1 MDDRM
6 ALRDRAVAL
15 ARKGFRVFPLVPN
28 GKVPALDSDWKVLA
42 SNSCDRV
49 HRLWSEALSGDPLDY
64 NIGIATGAGFF
75 VLDVDNKK
83 GKHGATTLERL
94 EIRNDDLPLTFT
106 VRSPNHGEHRYFLAK
121 DVEWIANSGSKLGEG
136 IDIKGD
142 NGYVV
147 APGSVIDGKAYEVA
161 CDESMTE
168 APQWLKQAVVSR
180 RPEAA
185 TAAPVIDLDLPEA
198 VAAATKWLQRHAD
211 IAIEGAGGDA
221 TTIRVANRVLD
232 HGISVDQALDLMLD
246 HWNDRCSPPWDAD
259 ELRRK
264 VENAERYRQSPVGAS
279 SAELEFDDV
288 SDEVGKADALAQTE
302 GQSPDWLEPEPLD
315 DFDPHAIE
323 PRQWIAPGLLARGF
337 VTAIVS
343 PGGTGKTQ
351 LAAATIAIPANRPDV
366 LGFPIKERTR
376 AWYWNQEDDKDEL
389 RRRIGAVREH
399 FGIRTADTLIGDEAG
414 FHYNSGVEHPLFLA
428 ARDST
433 KTLRVTKHVTRLIE
447 IIKAKQIGIFAVD
460 PIIEFHQGQENAND
474 EMAIVWRSL
483 RRIAVE
489 AHCAV
494 LVFAHT
500 RKPPEADAKGF
511 IGSMDSLRG
520 ASSQGPVVRIAYT
533 LFTMLRDDAKERGVP
548 ENERHLYARL
558 DNAKGNIM
566 LGDGEPIWFRRE
578 SVLLGR
584 GDKQES
590 LGVLKPVKLERMM
603 KEADLFHA
611 IAQTIDEGDFARG
624 EPYALS
630 DLASAMPVQLG
641 ALLSDATNRSR
652 LIKNAA
658 KAHGVELT
666 ENIPVEVETD
676 FGRLAIIRKNG
687 RGGYSFS
694 LGG

>member
-1 MDDRM
+1 M
-6 ALRDRAVAL
+6 ATGNSLRDQAVEL

-28 GKVPALDSDWKVLA
+28 GKVPALESDWKVLA
-42 SNSCDRV
+42 SDNPDRV
-49 HRLWSEALSGDPLDY
+49 YRLWSEALDGDPLDY
-64 NIGIATGAGFF
+64 NIGITTGSGLF
-75 VLDVDNKK
+75 VLDIDNKD
-83 GKHGATTLERL
+83 GKHGSTSLERL

-106 VRSPNHGEHRYFLAK
+106 VRTPNLGEHRYFRATDINWLS
-121 DVEWIANSGSKLGEG
+121 NSAGKLGDG
-136 IDIKGD
+136 LDIRGD
-142 NGYVV
+142 GGYVV
-147 APGSVIDGKAYEVA
+147 APGSIIDGAAYEIA
-161 CDESMTE
+161 HNAEISDS
-168 APQWLKQAVVSR
+168 APWL
-180 RPEAA
+180 RPLITGARPAERLSVN
-185 TAAPVIDLDLPEA
+185 PDIELDLPEA
-198 VAAATKWLQRHAD
+198 IAAATKWLQRHAD

-232 HGISVDQALDLMLD
+232 HGLSVDQALDLMLD

-264 VENAERYRQSPVGAS
+264 VENAERYRQSPVGSS

-288 SDEVGKADALAQTE
+288 SDEVSTASE
-302 GQSPDWLEPEPLD
+302 MEVVQSDDWLEPEPLD

-366 LGFPIKERTR
+366 LGFPIKERTK

-399 FGIRTADTLIGDEAG
+399 FGIKTPDTLIDGEAG
-414 FHYNSGVEHPLFLA
+414 FHYNSGVENPLFLA

-433 KTLRVTKHVTRLIE
+433 RTLRVTKHVSRIIE
-447 IIKAKQIGIFAVD
+447 IIKAKGIGVFAVD
-460 PIIEFHQGQENAND
+460 PIIEFHQGEENNNE
-474 EMAIVWRSL
+474 EMAVVWRSL

-489 AHCAV
+489 THCAV

-500 RKPPEADAKGF
+500 KKPKEADAKGYV
-511 IGSMDSLRG
+511 GSMDALRG

-533 LFTMLRDDAKERGVP
+533 LFTMLADDAKERGVP
-548 ENERHLYARL
+548 ANERHLYARL

-590 LGVLKPVKLERMM
+590 LGVLNPVRLERMM

-611 IAQTIDEGDFARG
+611 IAQTIDEGDFAKG
-624 EPYALS
+624 ESYGLT
-630 DLASAMPVQLG
+630 DLAPAMPVQLG

-666 ENIPVEVETD
+666 ECVPVEVETD
-676 FGRLAIIRKNG
+676 FGRLTIIRKNG
-687 RGGYSFS
+687 RGGYLFS
-694 LGG
+694 LAG